1 MPRRIRVLLLLLHLA
16 VLLLPPGRTAGARR
30 VRKKAARTRSCLDL
44 PEEILEQMFGRLSVG
59 VMSAFHHALQ
69 LEPQEKLN
77 LTCPTT
83 ARSPADSKT
92 RLPVNLLSISP
103 WAYRISYDPGRYPR
117 YIPEAYCLCKGC
129 LMGPYGEERD
139 RYRSTPVYAPSVIL
153 RRTGSCMGGR
163 HSYTEVYVSI
173 AVGCT
178 CVPLLEKERDGQNT
192 NQSLDRGQ
200 PKARRLF
207 SAGKKT

>member
-16 VLLLPPGRTAGARR
+16 VLLSGWPTGAVR
-30 VRKKAARTRSCLDL
+30 VRKKATRTRSCLDL

-77 LTCPTT
+77 LTCPST
-83 ARSPADSKT
+83 ARTPTDGKT
-92 RLPVNLLSISP
+92 RLPVNLRSISP
-103 WAYRISYDPGRYPR
+103 WAYRLSYDPNRYPR

-129 LMGPYGEERD
+129 LMGSYGGESNQH
-139 RYRSTPVYAPSVIL
+139 RSAPVYAPSVVL
-153 RRTGSCMGGR
+153 RRTGSCIGGR
-163 HSYTEVYVSI
+163 HSYAEIYVSV

-178 CVPLLEKERDGQNT
+178 CVPLQEKERDGRSS
-192 NQSLDRGQ
+192 NQSLEGGQ
-200 PKARRLF
+200 NKARRLF
-207 SAGKKT
+207 SAGKKA